1 MDREEMR
8 FLAVME
14 FWKRGVESSESVAS
28 ANRLMEAFDKGS
40 PDYVDPAKLEET
52 IQARVDQAVESER
65 ESLRSLLTVA
75 FHRGIDLGMC
85 GGGEVIQSPHRLG
98 QILRFSEDTAKMLA
112 EEVVPLVKAPVRM
125 VPRG

>member
-1 MDREEMR
+1 M
-8 FLAVME
+8 AVME

-28 ANRLMEAFDKGS
+28 ANRLMEAFDKGR

-75 FHRGIDLGMC
+75 FHRGIDLGMR
-85 GGGEVIQSPHRLG
+85 GGAEVIQSPHRFG
-98 QILRFSEDTAKMLA
+98 QILRFSEDVAKMLA